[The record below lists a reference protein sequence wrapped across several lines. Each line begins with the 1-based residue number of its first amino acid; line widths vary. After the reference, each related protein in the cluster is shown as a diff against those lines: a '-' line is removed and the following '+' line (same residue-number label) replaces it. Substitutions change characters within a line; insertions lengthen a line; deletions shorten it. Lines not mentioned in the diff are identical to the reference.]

1 MLKKFSLAFFIALN
15 LKWVPRLMILLRS
28 ALCER
33 VTIAALNKKVNALHD
48 GLKDTNKED
57 LSLLGYFARE
67 FE

>member
-15 LKWVPRLMILLRS
+15 PKWVPRLMILLRS

-33 VTIAALNKKVNALHD
+33 VTIAALNKKANALHD

-67 FE
+67 SE

>member
-1 MLKKFSLAFFIALN
+1 MLKKFSL
-15 LKWVPRLMILLRS
+15 MILLRS
-28 ALCER
+28 VLCER

>member
-1 MLKKFSLAFFIALN
+1 MLKKFS
-15 LKWVPRLMILLRS
+15 LMILLRS

>member
-1 MLKKFSLAFFIALN
+1 MLKKFS
-15 LKWVPRLMILLRS
+15 LMILLRS

-33 VTIAALNKKVNALHD
+33 VTIAALNKKANALHD

-57 LSLLGYFARE
+57 LSLLGDFARE